1 MYNDINKKIKIVI
14 FGCGNMGEAILSTWL
29 EEGVKK
35 ENIYIIDPNPSNW
48 LLNQKKYGLNLNQVF
63 PKKAEIC
70 LIAVKPQIINSVIKD
85 LKKFDVNKTIF
96 LSIVAGKKFEF
107 FEEKINSN
115 VKLVR
120 AMPNTPAKIKK
131 SITSL
136 ISNRNVEE
144 KDFVLANNLF
154 NLIGETINIKNE
166 EFFDIITAISG
177 SGPAYIFYILESFI
191 ELQKNLLLKL

>member
-48 LLNQKKYGLNLNQVF
+48 LLNQKKYGLNLNHVF

-120 AMPNTPAKIKK
+120 AMPNTHVGDQ
-131 SITSL
+131 
-136 ISNRNVEE
+136 NQ
-144 KDFVLANNLF
+144 
-154 NLIGETINIKNE
+154 
-166 EFFDIITAISG
+166 
-177 SGPAYIFYILESFI
+177 FY
-191 ELQKNLLLKL
+191 K